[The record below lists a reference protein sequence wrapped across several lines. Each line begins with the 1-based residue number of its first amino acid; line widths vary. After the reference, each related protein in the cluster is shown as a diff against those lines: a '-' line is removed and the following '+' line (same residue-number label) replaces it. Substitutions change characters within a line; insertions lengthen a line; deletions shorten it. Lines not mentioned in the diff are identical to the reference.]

1 MAAIIAQMTLAARRR
16 KEKGKGYLSGDKSN
30 YILKPF
36 DPAFEAK
43 KHNLFRLKRQHYEYK
58 REIKIKAKGK
68 FVTFFGGQFSILFI
82 VEFAEDM
89 KRKDLE
95 FYYFM
100 RYGKIP
106 LRFTN
111 PEAVVESENCEFK
124 NRTGIKVLKAIIGG
138 LALLFF
144 TALFLIMFI
153 SVLKVDPDFVHQGS
167 SNSSNLT
174 VQS

>member
-58 REIKIKAKGK
+58 REIKIKAK
-68 FVTFFGGQFSILFI
+68 
-82 VEFAEDM
+82 EFAEDM
-89 KRKDLE
+89 KRNDLE

-111 PEAVVESENCEFK
+111 PEAVVESENCE
-124 NRTGIKVLKAIIGG
+124 
-138 LALLFF
+138 
-144 TALFLIMFI
+144 
-153 SVLKVDPDFVHQGS
+153 
-167 SNSSNLT
+167 
-174 VQS
+174 